1 MYNVRLSPLKVS
13 LILLTIIICLL
24 VGGMVTQ
31 YTRFTYG
38 YETQFGFARLFKLD
52 SENTLPSWYSSVALL
67 ISSVTLGII
76 GLHKKQKAEP
86 WAWHWLA
93 LAVLFFCLSADEAA
107 SIHEM
112 AAPLL
117 HRWLE
122 TTGHVGTVISII
134 GTAWLLA
141 GMPFVAIVFLM
152 FWRFLR
158 HLPVLTRTLFVVA
171 GIVFISGA
179 LGMEAEGGRY
189 LVHNG
194 EIDTLTYQMMVV
206 LEEGLEMLGIVVFLY
221 ALMRYM
227 ELQSISLIVAVSSG
241 RCSEVPVDN
250 RPETLQTENAA

>member
-1 MYNVRLSPLKVS
+1 MYNIRLSPLKVS

-31 YTRFTYG
+31 YLRFVYG
-38 YETQFGFARLFKLD
+38 YDTQLGFVRLFKLD
-52 SENTLPSWYSSVALL
+52 SENNLPSWYSSVALL
-67 ISSVTLGII
+67 LSSVTLGII

-93 LAVLFFCLSADEAA
+93 LAILFICLSADEAA

-141 GMPFVAIVFLM
+141 GIPFVAIVFLM
-152 FWRFLR
+152 FCRFLW
-158 HLPVLTRTLFVVA
+158 HLPFLTRTLVVVA
-171 GIVFISGA
+171 GVVFITGA

-189 LVHNG
+189 LAQNG

-206 LEEGLEMLGIVVFLY
+206 LEEGLEMAGIVVFLY

-227 ELQSISLIVAVSSG
+227 ELQNISLVMAVSSG
-241 RCSEVPVDN
+241 QCSAVPVDN
-250 RPETLQTENAA
+250 RPETIQTDNAA